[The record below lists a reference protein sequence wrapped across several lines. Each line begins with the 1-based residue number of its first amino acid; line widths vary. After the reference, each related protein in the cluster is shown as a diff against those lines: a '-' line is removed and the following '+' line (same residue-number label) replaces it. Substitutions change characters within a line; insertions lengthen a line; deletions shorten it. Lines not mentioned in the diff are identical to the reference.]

1 MPVGSATK
9 NVDPDATGKL
19 EITFHPSG
27 RGGGA
32 KLYYAGELAATA
44 FTRKLPGVKP
54 REEEIADAIRMMRD
68 GYAHATRSM
77 HALIILFLWER
88 FG

>member
-1 MPVGSATK
+1 M
-9 NVDPDATGKL
+9 GKI
-19 EITFHPSG
+19 EITFHPFG
-27 RGGGA
+27 LGGGP

-44 FTRKLPGVKP
+44 FTRHLPGVKS
-54 REEEIADAIRMMRD
+54 RSEEIEDAIKMFRD
-68 GYAHATRSM
+68 GYAHATGSM